1 MGILPMNT
9 GLYKLWKIDK
19 QLSQLCLDEPNFE
32 SNNFCSNLEF
42 SWKSSQQLKIIFRI
56 FVVRVIK
63 VIHFLALNFCSNLI
77 LNSKSNA
84 LILNS
89 KSKLMLNS
97 TRNRFFMRKPTWLRT
112 QNQLQKIPQLFDFE
126 FRIKFDFEF
135 KIRTKILG

>member
-19 QLSQLCLDEPNFE
+19 QEGLSKRLNCVWMNFE

-63 VIHFLALNFCSNLI
+63 VIHFLARNFCSNLI

-97 TRNRFFMRKPTWLRT
+97 TRNRFLWE
-112 QNQLQKIPQLFDFE
+112 NQLDYELKIKYKKSHNYL
-126 FRIKFDFEF
+126 
-135 KIRTKILG
+135 ILSLE